1 MRSSRDRIAAVVVVL
16 AVFMTNLDLWIVNV
30 ALPALGSGFARH
42 GRPPSLADLS
52 WVLNAYA
59 ITLAALLVVAGRL
72 ADRVGQRTVFLAGV
86 VVFTLASAACAL
98 APNLGVLV
106 VARIV
111 QASGAALQLPT
122 SLALLLAAVRKRDE
136 PGAARAWA
144 AVGGLAAAS
153 GPVLGGLLVE
163 IDWRWVFV
171 VNLPIGVATIIAGL
185 RTLPR
190 ARSRE
195 SGPVPDLLGA
205 VLVTA
210 SVATLTGALVQAPTW
225 GWGSARTVGL
235 LAIAAVTGG
244 WFARRCL
251 RHHTPLME
259 LHLLRL
265 PRFGIANAGVFV
277 FSVAFAIMLLSN
289 VLWCQEVWH
298 WSALRTGVAMVP
310 GPALVPIVTIASAR
324 AMRRLGPGP
333 LVFAGGLLFS
343 AGLTWRVVFVSDA
356 ADYVRDLLP
365 SMVLGGIGV
374 GLALGTLIAAG
385 VTSLPANRSAT
396 GSALVNSGRQI
407 ASALRRRHSR
417 DDAGWTRRSRRV
429 PGRLDDRRGAQRCLC
444 DDRAAATA
452 IGAADGLGRG
462 DRRGPRA
469 RRRLRSDTAAPG
481 PSNSGAIPGTPPD
494 ALDLRVNG
502 SPSRPLAADRSSDN
516 T

>member
-1 MRSSRDRIAAVVVVL
+1 MVCFPNRNAGTVSDVTVGLSNPGSGAAARSSRGKIAAVVVVL

-30 ALPALGSGFARH
+30 ALPALGNGFAQH

-72 ADRVGQRTVFLAGV
+72 ADRIGQRTVFLAGV
-86 VVFTLASAACAL
+86 VVFTVASAACAL
-98 APNLGVLV
+98 APSLGVLV
-106 VARIV
+106 FARIV

-122 SLALLLAAVRKRDE
+122 SLALLLATVPEARR

-171 VNLPIGVATIIAGL
+171 VNLPIGVATLVAGL

-190 ARSRE
+190 AATRE
-195 SGPVPDLLGA
+195 SGPVPDLVGA

-210 SVATLTGALVQAPTW
+210 SVATLTGALVQAPSW
-225 GWGSARTVGL
+225 GWGSSRTIGL
-235 LAIAAVTGG
+235 LAIAAATGV

-259 LHLLRL
+259 LHLLRR

-298 WSALRTGVAMVP
+298 WSALRTGLAMVP

-343 AGLTWRVVFVSDA
+343 AGLIWRVVFVSDVP
-356 ADYVRDLLP
+356 DYVRDLLP
-365 SMVLGGIGV
+365 SMILGGIGV

-407 ASALRRRHSR
+407 ASALGVAILVTMLGGRVDLGSYREGWATGAVLSLVCAMTGLLLLRSARRTAAASVV
-417 DDAGWTRRSRRV
+417 DTERV
-429 PGRLDDRRGAQRCLC
+429 PVAG
-444 DDRAAATA
+444 
-452 IGAADGLGRG
+452 
-462 DRRGPRA
+462 
-469 RRRLRSDTAAPG
+469 
-481 PSNSGAIPGTPPD
+481 
-494 ALDLRVNG
+494 
-502 SPSRPLAADRSSDN
+502 
-516 T
+516 